1 MVAFSGEYL
10 TMNETQQE
18 VFDKAHCHIYLY
30 KPDSF
35 FGDLCT
41 WRLESPYSH
50 SAIQYNG
57 FIYSA
62 IYPHAVKMGIGDVTS
77 PHRHELGMPPR
88 HGDIYS
94 LMIPKDKLAIAQ
106 QWCEDHLTSK
116 YDLLSLV
123 GWALRIPAL
132 QSPGT
137 FYCFEFVHSSLVAA
151 GLLPLYKSFITAEQ
165 LLVDC
170 YDHGLINP
178 LDPEIIRRA
187 KHQKPPVVRTKV
199 K

>member
-1 MVAFSGEYL
+1 MSTEK
-10 TMNETQQE
+10 EE
-18 VFDKAHCHIYLY
+18 SFDKGRCHIYLY

-35 FGDLCT
+35 FGELCT

-62 IYPHAVKMGIGDVTS
+62 IYPHAVKMGVGDINS
-77 PHRHELGMPPR
+77 PYRYELGMPPR
-88 HGDIYS
+88 TGDIYT
-94 LMIPKDKLAIAQ
+94 LVLPKDKLAIAQ
-106 QWCEDHLTSK
+106 QWCEDHLTAK

-132 QSPGT
+132 QSPRT

-151 GLLPLYKSFITAEQ
+151 GLLPVYKSFITGEQ

-170 YDHGLINP
+170 YENGLIDP
-178 LDPEIIRRA
+178 LDPKVIQKA
-187 KHQKPPVVRTKV
+187 KKQKQPMVRKNV

>member
-1 MVAFSGEYL
+1 
-10 TMNETQQE
+10 MNQVQEET
-18 VFDKAHCHIYLY
+18 FDKSHCYIYLY
-30 KPDSF
+30 KPKSF

-50 SAIQYNG
+50 SAIQIND

-62 IYPHAVKMGIGDVTS
+62 IYPHAVKMKSGDVSS
-77 PHRHELGMPPR
+77 PYISELGMPPR
-88 HGDIYS
+88 DGDIYS
-94 LMIPKDKLAIAQ
+94 LLIPKGKLQKAQ
-106 QWCEDHLTSK
+106 EWCEAHLTSR

-132 QSPGT
+132 QSPNT

-151 GLLPLYKSFITAEQ
+151 GLLPVYKSFITGEQ

-170 YDHGLINP
+170 YENGLIKP
-178 LDPEIIRRA
+178 LDPLIIQKA
-187 KHQKPPVVRTKV
+187 KHQKPARIRTKV